1 MSRHT
6 LGQEIALQTSVS
18 LSIQRRNRKHLFD
31 AFPRGLRP
39 QQRTATTRDPA
50 RDGVQK
56 LPHGTYPFTRRA
68 FESRP
73 FGHQHSIF
81 PTTPRPKA
89 PLHPSGTCFITS
101 IRSEPPGGDGRG
113 AVDSV
118 YACVIDPEGNEISRT
133 NGVGSESRDIVE
145 LAGGQTY
152 LLVVNSDERA
162 QGVLSYSIGPPR
174 R

>member
-1 MSRHT
+1 MTADSSMSRHT

-89 PLHPSGTCFITS
+89 PLHPSGTCFMTS
-101 IRSEPPGGDGRG
+101 IRSEPPGGGMDAARLIACTHASSTRKATRYRERTASDPKAGTLSNLLEVRHTCWSSTATRGRK
-113 AVDSV
+113 
-118 YACVIDPEGNEISRT
+118 AC
-133 NGVGSESRDIVE
+133 
-145 LAGGQTY
+145 
-152 LLVVNSDERA
+152 
-162 QGVLSYSIGPPR
+162 
-174 R
+174 